1 MSAAAQGQGMH
12 RPRLPEAAG
21 HALELRGLSKRYG
34 SFVAVEDVSL
44 RVERGEFLTLLGP
57 SGSGKTTILM
67 AIAGFT
73 APSGG
78 AILLDGSDITGLP
91 PEKRDFGMVFQGYAL
106 FPHMSVAENVAFP
119 LRVRGLGRADRDA
132 KVRAALD
139 LVQLDRFAERRPA
152 QLSGGQQQR
161 VALARALVF
170 DPALLLLDEPLSALD
185 KKLRAELQ
193 EELKALHRRVGRTF
207 VNVTHDQE
215 EALSL
220 SDHVAILNH
229 GRLIQLGAPAQLYER
244 PRTRFVADFLGKS
257 NFLHGTVREVPAMG
271 HGTMALQSGATRL
284 VQAAGAGAR
293 PALGSRALLSLR
305 PEKIALLAEDD
316 AADNSVTGEI
326 ASWAYLGAGFTLAV
340 RTADLGEIRVALPSW
355 RAPIAPAE
363 GLAVRL
369 GWSADAAVQVME
381 DMEGADA
388 GGR

>member
-1 MSAAAQGQGMH
+1 MS
-12 RPRLPEAAG
+12 AAG
-21 HALELRGLSKRYG
+21 HALELRGITKRYG
-34 SFVAVEDVSL
+34 AFTAVDDVSL
-44 RVERGEFLTLLGP
+44 RVESGQFLTLLGP

-67 AIAGFT
+67 NIAGFV
-73 APSGG
+73 APDAG
-78 AILLDGSDITGLP
+78 AVLLDGRDITALP

-119 LRVRGLGRADRDA
+119 LRVRKLGAAEREA

-139 LVQLDRFAERRPA
+139 LVQLERFADRRPS

-220 SDHVAILNH
+220 SDRVAILNH
-229 GRLIQLGAPAQLYER
+229 GKLVQEGAPAALYEA

-257 NFLHGTVREVPAMG
+257 NFLHDGGR
-271 HGTMALQSGATRL
+271 
-284 VQAAGAGAR
+284 
-293 PALGSRALLSLR
+293 LLSLR
-305 PEKIALLAEDD
+305 PEKIALLGDD
-316 AADNSVTGEI
+316 ARADTMVAGRI
-326 ASWAYLGAGFTLAV
+326 ATWSYLGAGFSLVVETDEYGPL
-340 RTADLGEIRVALPSW
+340 RVSLPSW
-355 RAPIAPAE
+355 NAPIVPAE
-363 GLAVRL
+363 GMPVCL
-369 GWSADAAVQVME
+369 GWSAAAAVPVE
-381 DMEGADA
+381 DDEG
-388 GGR
+388 

>member
-1 MSAAAQGQGMH
+1 MSGT
-12 RPRLPEAAG
+12 G
-21 HALELRGLSKRYG
+21 HALALQGLTKRYG
-34 SFVAVEDVSL
+34 SFTAVADVSL

-67 AIAGFT
+67 CIAGFVAPT
-73 APSGG
+73 AG
-78 AILLDGSDITGLP
+78 AILLDGKDITPLP
-91 PEKRDFGMVFQGYAL
+91 PERRDFGMVFQGYAL
-106 FPHMSVAENVAFP
+106 FPHMTVAENVAFP
-119 LRVRGLGRADRDA
+119 LRVRKLSAADREA

-139 LVQLDRFAERRPA
+139 LVQLQGFAERLPR

-220 SDHVAILNH
+220 SDRVAILNH
-229 GRLIQLGAPAQLYER
+229 GKLIQGGAPAHLYEQ

-257 NFLHGTVREVPAMG
+257 NFLQGEVRESVPGGFVIGA
-271 HGTMALQSGATRL
+271 GATRI
-284 VQAAGAGAR
+284 VQAVAENHR
-293 PALGSRALLSLR
+293 PAHGSRVLLSLR
-305 PEKIALLAEDD
+305 PEKITLMSEQDE
-316 AADNSVTGEI
+316 ADNIVEGRI
-326 ASWAYLGAGFTLAV
+326 AAWSYLGAGFGLNVETSDFGL
-340 RTADLGEIRVALPSW
+340 LRVALPTW
-355 RAPIAPAE
+355 RTPIAPRE

-369 GWSADAAVQVME
+369 GWSAAASVPVME
-381 DMEGADA
+381 DAA
-388 GGR
+388 